1 MTKSQAVYTFWSSF
15 GYPAYDE
22 STVPTGDEA
31 PDFPYV
37 TFNYVSSAMDDA
49 GTPVIMTASF
59 WDRSSSW
66 GRGEQF
72 ADQLSIMIRHMRP
85 IECEGGYVWIRQGTP
100 FMQRMGDPSDDMI
113 RRILFNLDVKYLTVY

>member
-1 MTKSQAVYTFWSSF
+1 MTKSQAVYTFWASF

-22 STVPTGDEA
+22 TTVPVGDLA

-37 TFNYVSSAMDDA
+37 TYSYSAGSLDDA
-49 GTPVIMTASF
+49 GTPLMLTASF
-59 WDRSSSW
+59 WDRTTSW

-72 ADQLSIMIRHMRP
+72 AELVAMTVRHMPP
-85 IECEGGYVWIRQGTP
+85 IECEGGYVWIRQGSP

-113 RRILFNLDVKYLTVY
+113 RRVLFNLDVKFLTEY